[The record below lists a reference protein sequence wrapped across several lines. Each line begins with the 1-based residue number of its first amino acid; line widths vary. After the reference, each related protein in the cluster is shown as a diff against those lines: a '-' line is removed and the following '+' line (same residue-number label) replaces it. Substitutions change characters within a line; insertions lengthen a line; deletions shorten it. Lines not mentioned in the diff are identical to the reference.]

1 MDSGEQPISAAI
13 SRSLRPS
20 LSSGATLARSKISR
34 GTATNAALL
43 TSLGETGLH
52 ALADTNARLF
62 GDRAQGCRAT
72 PVRVARDTQGV
83 SQNGDFRVENHGRRN
98 SPT

>member
-13 SRSLRPS
+13 SRSLRRS
-20 LSSGATLARSKISR
+20 RSSCATLARSKISR

-52 ALADTNARLF
+52 ALADANALLF

-83 SQNGDFRVENHGRRN
+83 SQNGDFRGENHGRRN